1 MTGAKYFADRLKAN
15 NGSFL
20 KTLGEYN
27 GWEEGM
33 TAVSIFFVI
42 SCTSVILRI
51 TPSGLRY
58 SHALDLLP
66 RAEQP

>member
-1 MTGAKYFADRLKAN
+1 
-15 NGSFL
+15 
-20 KTLGEYN
+20 
-27 GWEEGM
+27 M

-42 SCTSVILRI
+42 GCTSVILRI